1 MLIDKSNIRVLLVC
15 VNFNRDPDFDDLVA
29 EGEELVHSAEYKLV
43 HTLTTNR
50 TVVDR
55 KSFIGS
61 GKVEEIKALCAQLEI
76 DMLVVNHNL
85 TPLQERNLSES
96 LDIDIRDR
104 TCLILDIF
112 SLRTKS
118 NEGVLQVELAQQT
131 YMMSRL
137 IGRWTHLE
145 RQRGGTG
152 TIGGAGEKQLELD
165 KRFIRDK
172 IHTLKTRLTAVVK
185 QRETQRKSRNKNG
198 VFSVSVVGYTNAG
211 KSTMFNAL
219 TNAGAYAENRLF
231 ATLQTTSRKL
241 YLAREHEVIISDTV
255 GFIRNLSHNLVAA
268 FRATLEETVHANLLL
283 NVVDVSQRLKERQI
297 EDVKKV
303 LSEIDADTI
312 PSLIVYNKIDLIGD
326 CLPKIEYNNSGEPIA
341 VYLSAVSN
349 LGLDLLKQAI
359 LEKMAY
365 SKLNL
370 KKQELVY
377 EPWKN

>member
-219 TNAGAYAENRLF
+219 TNAGAYAEDRLF

-268 FRATLEETVHANLLL
+268 FRATLEETIHAN
-283 NVVDVSQRLKERQI
+283 
-297 EDVKKV
+297 
-303 LSEIDADTI
+303 
-312 PSLIVYNKIDLIGD
+312 
-326 CLPKIEYNNSGEPIA
+326 
-341 VYLSAVSN
+341 
-349 LGLDLLKQAI
+349 
-359 LEKMAY
+359 
-365 SKLNL
+365 
-370 KKQELVY
+370 
-377 EPWKN
+377 

>member
-1 MLIDKSNIRVLLVC
+1 
-15 VNFNRDPDFDDLVA
+15 
-29 EGEELVHSAEYKLV
+29 
-43 HTLTTNR
+43 
-50 TVVDR
+50 
-55 KSFIGS
+55 
-61 GKVEEIKALCAQLEI
+61 
-76 DMLVVNHNL
+76 
-85 TPLQERNLSES
+85 
-96 LDIDIRDR
+96 
-104 TCLILDIF
+104 
-112 SLRTKS
+112 
-118 NEGVLQVELAQQT
+118 
-131 YMMSRL
+131 
-137 IGRWTHLE
+137 LE